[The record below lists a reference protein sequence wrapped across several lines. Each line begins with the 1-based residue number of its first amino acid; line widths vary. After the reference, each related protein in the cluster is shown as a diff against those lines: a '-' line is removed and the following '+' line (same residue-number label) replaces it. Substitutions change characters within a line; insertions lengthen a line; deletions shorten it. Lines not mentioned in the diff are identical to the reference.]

1 LLTLALGLLLL
12 TGCAAGPRLETLWD
26 APAFTLTDA
35 SGRPFGSDQLA
46 GKVWLVDFIYTNC
59 PDECPL
65 YLSPKMAALQK
76 ELLDRKLVGQ
86 VDLVSLTV
94 DPKRDTPAV
103 LADYAA
109 RYGAD
114 DRVWHFLTGPDATIQ
129 GLLENGFK
137 VGSALPADSVQVGG
151 TPQVAETPGATSHA
165 QAAPGDNGYAVAH
178 TIYFLLVDRHGKIR
192 AMFDGEQVKVE
203 EMLNSAQALLK
214 ES

>member
-1 LLTLALGLLLL
+1 MALGLLLL
-12 TGCAAGPRLETLWD
+12 TGCAAAPRLETLWD

-35 SGRPFGSDQLA
+35 TGRPFGSDQLA

-76 ELLDRKLVGQ
+76 ELLDRKLAGQ

-114 DRVWHFLTGPDATIQ
+114 DRVWHFLTGPDATLQ
-129 GLLENGFK
+129 ALLQNGFK
-137 VGSALPADSVQVGG
+137 VGSALPADTVQIGG
-151 TPQVAETPGATSHA
+151 TPQAADTPGATHA
-165 QAAPGDNGYAVAH
+165 HAAPSDSSYSVAH
-178 TIYFLLVDRHGKIR
+178 TLYFLLVDRHGKIR
-192 AMFDGEQVKVE
+192 ATYDGEQVKVE
-203 EMLNSAQALLK
+203 DMLKGAQALLQ